1 MKELVK
7 GFLVGF
13 LSLEDAIETVEC
25 IEFSLA
31 WVDLLSAFKFIKNK

>member
-13 LSLEDAIETVEC
+13 LSLEDAIETVE
-25 IEFSLA
+25 SG
-31 WVDLLSAFKFIKNK
+31 VDLLSAFKFIKNK